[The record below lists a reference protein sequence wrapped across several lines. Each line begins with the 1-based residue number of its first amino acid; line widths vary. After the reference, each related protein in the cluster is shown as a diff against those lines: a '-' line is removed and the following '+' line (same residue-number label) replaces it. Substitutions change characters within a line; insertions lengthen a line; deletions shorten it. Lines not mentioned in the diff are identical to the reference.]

1 MPGADILISQGAPDG
16 LKMGEGWTD
25 LYEDLRSKLGLRKR
39 HFMDMGPGERELFTR
54 ATDALRERFVS
65 DVLGRGELEE
75 ARSWVGE
82 LRRCEAELGEVLGI
96 KGIFYTREL
105 KSFISDPVAHLKK
118 KIFVYTFDLLSGK
131 MGLGE
136 FERKASA
143 ALRTSLR
150 TNMRSVYQT
159 WVFLK
164 LLALMA
170 LKGPSRLLYPEHGLL
185 YVERSG
191 RQRMGSIPPNC
202 VISGPSGSL
211 SFFLEVPRPIA
222 WEDSKDLSRV
232 WKFYVALRPDMMVY
246 GGVVMDIAD
255 PANDP
260 PIIRPDF
267 VVECKELSDW
277 YERVRDLKGRFSR
290 PLSAEEW
297 RILWLKG
304 LWDGLAEAMGVRR
317 KEVIRMFREEKSVRL
332 KEAKLVQLYKSIY
345 RPDGMA
351 LVSRAEVPGEVRGE
365 LEEHGITVYDGVG
378 FRGEKLE
385 ELAELLLGMARRT
398 GEPDLLA
405 EAARLIGLPNVDRR
419 ALAAAILELVSE
431 KAEDLRSRLADG

>member
-1 MPGADILISQGAPDG
+1 
-16 LKMGEGWTD
+16 
-25 LYEDLRSKLGLRKR
+25 
-39 HFMDMGPGERELFTR
+39 
-54 ATDALRERFVS
+54 
-65 DVLGRGELEE
+65 
-75 ARSWVGE
+75 
-82 LRRCEAELGEVLGI
+82 
-96 KGIFYTREL
+96 
-105 KSFISDPVAHLKK
+105 
-118 KIFVYTFDLLSGK
+118 
-131 MGLGE
+131 
-136 FERKASA
+136 
-143 ALRTSLR
+143 
-150 TNMRSVYQT
+150 
-159 WVFLK
+159 
-164 LLALMA
+164 
-170 LKGPSRLLYPEHGLL
+170 
-185 YVERSG
+185 
-191 RQRMGSIPPNC
+191 
-202 VISGPSGSL
+202 
-211 SFFLEVPRPIA
+211 
-222 WEDSKDLSRV
+222 V

>member
-1 MPGADILISQGAPDG
+1 
-16 LKMGEGWTD
+16 MGEGWTD

-136 FERKASA
+136 FERRASA

-191 RQRMGSIPPNC
+191 RQRMG
-202 VISGPSGSL
+202 L
-211 SFFLEVPRPIA
+211 YPRTA
-222 WEDSKDLSRV
+222 S
-232 WKFYVALRPDMMVY
+232 Y
-246 GGVVMDIAD
+246 
-255 PANDP
+255 PAP
-260 PIIRPDF
+260 
-267 VVECKELSDW
+267 
-277 YERVRDLKGRFSR
+277 
-290 PLSAEEW
+290 
-297 RILWLKG
+297 
-304 LWDGLAEAMGVRR
+304 
-317 KEVIRMFREEKSVRL
+317 
-332 KEAKLVQLYKSIY
+332 
-345 RPDGMA
+345 
-351 LVSRAEVPGEVRGE
+351 
-365 LEEHGITVYDGVG
+365 
-378 FRGEKLE
+378 
-385 ELAELLLGMARRT
+385 
-398 GEPDLLA
+398 
-405 EAARLIGLPNVDRR
+405 AAP
-419 ALAAAILELVSE
+419 
-431 KAEDLRSRLADG
+431 